1 LTGTTAYTSICV
13 HAGDNMNTCTLVGGD
28 EMLFVTSGTIP
39 EQSCNPFP
47 CDVSFSYPWTM
58 TWPMASL
65 VHLVLNMVT
74 TCTIVMM

>member
-1 LTGTTAYTSICV
+1 
-13 HAGDNMNTCTLVGGD
+13 
-28 EMLFVTSGTIP
+28 MLFVTSGTIP

-58 TWPMASL
+58 TWLMASL

-74 TCTIVMM
+74 TCTIIITI